1 MKKSIF
7 KLTMLST
14 VTILPLLT
22 VAACSSSNEDSSV
35 DKDEIKYEINL
46 KQGPFNLGDK
56 NQSVKEMDET
66 KLATLIVKNHEKL
79 FEENNVPT
87 NFDWSHNLS
96 LSEIMKEPK
105 LGQIKLNLKLTN
117 ADNNNKTISANII
130 ITGFKE
136 EADQENIISYITFK
150 NESGLYTI
158 PNQSTVQVSTL
169 DETKIKDLIIQN
181 KDSIFNITAAANF
194 DLSANLTVTI
204 IEKDPTQGEIRLEVK
219 IAKAD
224 SAGSSLTAPIT
235 LQGFLEEQDQ
245 TSDLDKAWKQATEF
259 IEQNRSLYSGTI
271 PALFTT
277 DKIPTLLAKQNF
289 GFKTEITASTNKTG
303 DDDLNG
309 IKTVNIK
316 IKRNNNEEKI
326 EAYQMKGFLT
336 TQEYATEQSDE
347 SLKPTKYF
355 NSDPNSTD
363 PSKESREITVKTT
376 KPDADISEIKTGEEL
391 MKIINLAPTSK
402 DSSNLGGFANP
413 FNSLLKTALATN
425 VKLVFEDIK
434 QLEVNGILVQGLEAR
449 VQLSNETSNKK
460 TGFYKVK
467 VVGFNQSQ
475 EKLQTIENL
484 KKLALNY
491 VTIGSPL
498 NVDSTG
504 YSIKQASTIN
514 TKELLIQEFNSDYL
528 EYNGMNI
535 EVMNVIGNSADDA
548 KGSLK
553 VRFRFNWKDTNLEIE
568 QNLYIYG
575 FKLS

>member
-14 VTILPLLT
+14 VATLPLLT

-56 NQSVKEMDET
+56 NQSVKDLDET

-79 FEENNVPT
+79 FDENNVPT

-96 LSEIMKEPK
+96 LSEIIKEPK

-169 DETKIKDLIIQN
+169 DEAKIKDLIIQN
-181 KDSIFNITAAANF
+181 KDSIFNITATNNF
-194 DLSANLTVTI
+194 DLSANLTVAI
-204 IEKDPTQGEIRLEVK
+204 IEKDSTQGEIRLEVK

-224 SAGSSLTAPIT
+224 SAGSSLTAQIT

-326 EAYQMKGFLT
+326 EAYQIKGFLT

-355 NSDPNSTD
+355 NSDPNSID

-376 KPDADISEIKTGEEL
+376 KPDADISKIKTGEEL
-391 MKIINLAPTSK
+391 MKIINLEPTSK

-504 YSIKQASTIN
+504 YSTKQASTIN

>member
-7 KLTMLST
+7 KLTTLST

-46 KQGPFNLGDK
+46 KQGPFNLGNK
-56 NQSVKEMDET
+56 NQSVKDLDET

-117 ADNNNKTISANII
+117 ADNNNKTISANIV

-158 PNQSTVQVSTL
+158 PNQSIVQVSTL

-289 GFKTEITASTNKTG
+289 GFKTEISAPTNGTEN
-303 DDDLNG
+303 DDLNG
-309 IKTVNIK
+309 VKTVNIK
-316 IKRNNNEEKI
+316 IKRNNKEEKI
-326 EAYQMKGFLT
+326 EEYEIRGFLNT
-336 TQEYATEQSDE
+336 NQLATEFDE

-376 KPDADISEIKTGEEL
+376 KPDADISKIQTGEEL
-391 MKIINLAPTSK
+391 MKIINLTPTSK

-413 FNSLLKTALATN
+413 FNSLLKTALASN

-467 VVGFNQSQ
+467 IVGFNQSQ

-504 YSIKQASTIN
+504 YSTKQASTIN
-514 TKELLIQEFNSDYL
+514 TKELLIQEFNKDYS
-528 EYNGMNI
+528 EYNDMNV
-535 EVMNVIGNSADDA
+535 EVMDVIDNSADNT

>member
-14 VTILPLLT
+14 VATLPLLT
-22 VAACSSSNEDSSV
+22 VAACSSSNEDSPV
-35 DKDEIKYEINL
+35 DKDKIKYEINL

-79 FEENNVPT
+79 FEENNVPS
-87 NFDWSHNLS
+87 NFDWSQNLS
-96 LSEIMKEPK
+96 LSGIVKEPK
-105 LGQIKLNLKLTN
+105 LGQIKLNLQLTN
-117 ADNNNKTISANII
+117 ADNNNKTISANIV

-158 PNQSTVQVSTL
+158 PDQSTVKVSTL
-169 DETKIKDLIIQN
+169 DESKIKDLIIQN
-181 KDSIFNITAAANF
+181 KDSIFNITAADNF
-194 DLSANLTVTI
+194 DLSTNLTVTI
-204 IEKDPTQGEIRLEVK
+204 IEKDATQGEIRLEVQVEN
-219 IAKAD
+219 AD
-224 SAGSSLTAPIT
+224 SAGNHLTAQII

-259 IEQNRSLYSGTI
+259 IEENKSLYSGTI
-271 PALFTT
+271 PSLFDV
-277 DKIPTLLAKQNF
+277 DKVPTLLAKQNF
-289 GFKTEITASTNKTG
+289 GFKTEISSSTNRTEN
-303 DDDLNG
+303 DDMNG

-316 IKRNNNEEKI
+316 IKRSNNEEKVESYEI
-326 EAYQMKGFLT
+326 TGFLT
-336 TQEYATEQSDE
+336 TQEYAAEQSDH
-347 SLKPTKYF
+347 LKPENYF

-376 KPDADISEIKTGEEL
+376 KPDANISEIKTGEEL
-391 MKIINLAPTSK
+391 MKIINLAPSSK
-402 DSSNLGGFANP
+402 DNSNLGGFANP
-413 FNSLLKTALATN
+413 FNSLLKTELASN
-425 VKLVFEDIK
+425 VKLVFKDIK
-434 QLEVNGILVQGLEAR
+434 QLKVNGILVEGLEAR
-449 VQLSNETSNKK
+449 VQLSNEANSIKS
-460 TGFYKVK
+460 GFYTVK
-467 VVGFNQSQ
+467 VVGFDQSQ

-504 YSIKQASTIN
+504 YSTKQASTIN
-514 TKELLIQEFNSDYL
+514 TKELLIQEFNKDYL
-528 EYNGMNI
+528 EYNGMNVEI
-535 EVMNVIGNSADDA
+535 KDIFPNSADNS

-553 VRFRFNWKDTNLEIE
+553 ARFRFNWKNTNFEIE
-568 QNLYIYG
+568 QNLIIYG
-575 FKLS
+575 FKLN